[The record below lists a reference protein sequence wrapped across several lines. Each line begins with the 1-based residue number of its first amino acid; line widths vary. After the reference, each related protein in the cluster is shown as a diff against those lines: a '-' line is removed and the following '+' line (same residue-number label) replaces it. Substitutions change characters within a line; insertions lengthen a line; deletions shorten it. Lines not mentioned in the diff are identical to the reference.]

1 MRLLIQVD
9 VQNVYHGARSFTN
22 DLGKIDYDLLVQR
35 ITERVNEAYQPSD
48 VNIVAGTI
56 VCRPPVDTTV
66 MGYVVN
72 TPRNKG
78 LSLFAFLRRI
88 GYILRVKNYPEGIAE
103 DAEWRGTVS
112 SMMQMD
118 FIEHASNYDV
128 VVVVSGSGVFA
139 PAFKAA
145 KRNWPDV
152 KCVIAAFKSTMH
164 QTYERN
170 TKLAD
175 KLLYL
180 DDDVLKVEG

>member
-1 MRLLIQVD
+1 MKLLVLVD
-9 VQNVYHGARSFTN
+9 VQNVYHGARSYTN
-22 DLGKIDYDLLVQR
+22 DLGKIDYDLLVR
-35 ITERVNEAYQPSD
+35 R
-48 VNIVAGTI
+48 IVARIQEDPGFHWLDLDGVPI
-56 VCRPPVDTTV
+56 PIAPCVDTTV
-66 MGYVVN
+66 FGYVVN

-78 LSLFAFLRRI
+78 LSLFAFLKRI

-112 SMMQMD
+112 AMMQMD
-118 FIEHASNYDV
+118 FIEHAASYDA

-145 KRNWPDV
+145 KRNWPRV
-152 KCVIAAFKSTMH
+152 KCIIAAFKTTMH
-164 QTYERN
+164 GTYERN

-175 KLLYL
+175 KLMYL